1 MIEGLNISS
10 FGFTNPN
17 VSGCSAITSAL
28 PLYEITKALSVEIMD
43 LATKLESITSVL
55 WYLLMILLF

>member
-28 PLYEITKALSVEIMD
+28 PLYEITKARSEEMIERAM
-43 LATKLESITSVL
+43 KLESITNVL
-55 WYLLMILLF
+55 

>member
-1 MIEGLNISS
+1 MIEGLKISN

-28 PLYEITKALSVEIMD
+28 PL
-43 LATKLESITSVL
+43 
-55 WYLLMILLF
+55 